1 MEEVTSSFQEQII
14 CKIWALWKART
25 KRVDKSLLEK
35 VVHLCVEPENTGKCL
50 IFVRLFLH

>member
-25 KRVDKSLLEK
+25 KRVDKSLSEK